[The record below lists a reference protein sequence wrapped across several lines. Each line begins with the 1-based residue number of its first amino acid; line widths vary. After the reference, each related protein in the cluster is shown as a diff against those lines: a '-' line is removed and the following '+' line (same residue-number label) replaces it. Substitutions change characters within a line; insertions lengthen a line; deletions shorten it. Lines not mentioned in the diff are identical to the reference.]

1 MSKFIRI
8 HNHVINVDWI
18 AYVDFLDSGRAM
30 IFMSGLSMEKQN
42 VAVEPDEARRLAAF
56 LAAEHTEMPPAPAQ
70 VPAPTY
76 TLQPLRR

>member
-1 MSKFIRI
+1 MSKFIRV
-8 HNHVINVDWI
+8 HNHVINLDRI

-42 VAVEPDEARRLAAF
+42 VSVEPDEARRLAAF
-56 LAAEHTEMPPAPAQ
+56 LAAEHIEMPPVPAQ
-70 VPAPTY
+70 AAAPTY